1 MVIIEMMK
9 TYNVLN
15 LLIYLALINYTL
27 EECQDKILY
36 CFDSMERRIGGIT
49 VPQCWKWSH
58 FSCQPCS
65 STLDKEKVTFEKY
78 ITFCI
83 HFYPTTVQVLNSKS
97 VWLDKAKD
105 IINRKSNGKNFNNM
119 KVKSF

>member
-1 MVIIEMMK
+1 MK
-9 TYNVLN
+9 SYILFS
-15 LLIYLALINYTL
+15 LLIYLALISNSFA
-27 EECQDKILY
+27 ECPDKVLY

-49 VPQCWKWSH
+49 VPQCWNWKW

-65 STLDKEKVTFEKY
+65 STTNNQKVTFEKY

-97 VWLDKAKD
+97 FFAKLELVS
-105 IINRKSNGKNFNNM
+105 IRSILI
-119 KVKSF
+119 